1 MTRTR
6 LVQLALL
13 WLVVSAMVWLTT
25 IWRWQG
31 QGADVGSADLV
42 LQLVLLPLALAA
54 VLATSIWLVGRTR
67 REAAAPLAFA
77 RPAAQAA
84 SAADAGSPADA
95 VDDALPW
102 ASAVVLSEHVN
113 LCLGPDAALALD
125 AAHTATVRPGL
136 DPELQDTDGMPVFAA
151 RHPDLDTEAWAAL
164 APAAEPWSPEAERAL
179 ALLAPVL
186 QDALA
191 ALADQAGPESP
202 GWAAWQQR
210 CRQGSPAA
218 APQLAPLADQAC
230 QPTYLAGVARPEPPS
245 AQLARKAQAPLLH
258 IRLVLPPSWP
268 ATQREQAVAWVKAQC
283 GALLDWSEA
292 MSARGVNWLVEPLMQ
307 NEDLWAEVDQTLVR
321 WHREGRPELLL
332 MLAADTAITPHVVER
347 MQARGELFTAN
358 HQVGRMP
365 GEAAVALLLGTA
377 HWLGLPVGAPVP
389 PVTDPG
395 QAHGTPAEAAAQAS
409 AVRLWRPLRS
419 RRDKSADAHGRL
431 GVQALSAALSQVQ
444 ALHRPQADALRV
456 VADADHRASR
466 TGELY
471 EAVAAVSPDVDPMLA
486 IARVGQ
492 ACGDLGVAGALVP
505 SALASA
511 WLRASDAAALPDSA
525 PDSQPLALAVL
536 LQSSH
541 ERVVV
546 PMAPWSRVLKAD
558 EPQAQAAA

>member
-31 QGADVGSADLV
+31 QGTDVGSADLV

-67 REAAAPLAFA
+67 REAAAPLTPPA
-77 RPAAQAA
+77 RPAASFSQATD
-84 SAADAGSPADA
+84 AAPPAD
-95 VDDALPW
+95 VQEETLPW

-113 LCLGPDAALALD
+113 LCMGPDPAQALA
-125 AAHTATVRPGL
+125 AAHTGAVRPGL
-136 DPELQDTDGMPVFAA
+136 DPELQDVDGMPVFAA
-151 RHPDLDTEAWAAL
+151 RHPELDAAAWAAQ
-164 APAAEPWSPEAERAL
+164 APAAAPWLPEAERAL

-191 ALADQAGPESP
+191 ALTDQAGPESP
-202 GWAAWQQR
+202 GWVAWQQR
-210 CRQGSPAA
+210 CGQAA
-218 APQLAPLADQAC
+218 RVAASQVTSQAG

-268 ATQREQAVAWVKAQC
+268 AGQREQAVVWVKAQC

-292 MSARGVNWLVEPLMQ
+292 MSARGVNWLVEPLVQ

-347 MQARGELFTAN
+347 MQARGELFTAH

-377 HWLGLPVGAPVP
+377 HWLGQPVGAPVP
-389 PVTDPG
+389 HAADPD
-395 QAHGTPAEAAAQAS
+395 QAQDAAEAS

-431 GVQALSAALSQVQ
+431 GVQALAGALSQVQ
-444 ALHRPQADALRV
+444 AQHRPQADALRV

-466 TGELY
+466 TSELY
-471 EAVAAVSPDVDPMLA
+471 EAVAAVSPEVDPMLA

-511 WLRASDAAALPDSA
+511 WLRAGDAAAAPAAA
-525 PDSQPLALAVL
+525 PDAQPLALAVL

-546 PMAPWSRVLKAD
+546 PLAPWSRVLKAA
-558 EPQAQAAA
+558 EPQAQTAA